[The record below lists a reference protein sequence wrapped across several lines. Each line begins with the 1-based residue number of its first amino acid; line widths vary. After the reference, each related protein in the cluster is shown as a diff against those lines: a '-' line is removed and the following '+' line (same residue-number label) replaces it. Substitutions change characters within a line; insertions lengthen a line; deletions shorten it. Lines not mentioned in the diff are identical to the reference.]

1 MPLPMLASANPA
13 ANKFID
19 GWHQAAEWTLLAL
32 IGIHVAA
39 ALAHIFVYRDRIMQR
54 MLPG

>member
-1 MPLPMLASANPA
+1 MPMLASENA
-13 ANKFID
+13 AAGKAID
-19 GWHQAAEWTLLAL
+19 GLHQATEWGLLVL
-32 IGIHVAA
+32 IGVHVVA

>member
-1 MPLPMLASANPA
+1 MLASENA
-13 ANKFID
+13 AAGKAIN
-19 GWHQAAEWTLLAL
+19 GWHQAMEWTLLML

-39 ALAHIFVYRDRIMQR
+39 ALAHLFIYRDRIMQR

>member
-1 MPLPMLASANPA
+1 MPMLSSGNDAGG
-13 ANKFID
+13 KVID
-19 GWHQAAEWTLLAL
+19 GLHQASEWALLVA

-39 ALAHIFVYRDRIMQR
+39 ALAHLFIYRDRIMQR

>member
-1 MPLPMLASANPA
+1 L
-13 ANKFID
+13 
-19 GWHQAAEWTLLAL
+19 HQAAEWLLLGL
-32 IGIHVAA
+32 IVIHVGA

>member
-1 MPLPMLASANPA
+1 M
-13 ANKFID
+13 
-19 GWHQAAEWTLLAL
+19 EWTLLAV

-39 ALAHIFVYRDRIMQR
+39 ALAHIFIHRDRIMQR

>member
-1 MPLPMLASANPA
+1 MPMLASDNTAAGQGHRRPA
-13 ANKFID
+13 PGDRNA
-19 GWHQAAEWTLLAL
+19 LLAV

-39 ALAHIFVYRDRIMQR
+39 ALAHIFVYRDRVMQR

>member
-1 MPLPMLASANPA
+1 
-13 ANKFID
+13 
-19 GWHQAAEWTLLAL
+19 LLVV

-39 ALAHIFVYRDRIMQR
+39 ALAHLFIYRDRIMQR